1 MASFSEFR
9 KSGHWPSL
17 LASFLYFDISFMIW
31 VLLGAVSVFVAGDLG
46 LTPAQKGLMVAIPIL
61 GGSFFRIILGV
72 LTDRIGPKKTAVI
85 GMILTMLPLFL
96 LWVSGRTL
104 TELYAYG
111 FLLGIAGA
119 SFAVALPLASRWYP
133 PEQQGLVMGIAGAG
147 NSGTLLATLF
157 APRIAEAFG
166 SWHVVF
172 GLMMIPMAVVLLIF
186 LLIAKEPPDQPPA
199 KKWVD
204 YLAVLKQRD
213 AWLFCFFYSV
223 TFGGFVGMAS
233 FLPIFFNEQYGLNAV
248 TAGNFVTLCVLAGS
262 FIRPVGGWVA
272 DKVGGVRMLQ
282 VLFLIISSLFLVIS
296 FLLPFFLQ
304 MVVLFL
310 VMAALGMGNG
320 AVFQLVPQRFGK
332 EIGVMTGIVGAAG
345 GVGGFFLPSL
355 IGALKGTT
363 GTFASG
369 YLLIAGIAAAAFV
382 TMWVIGRE
390 WKSQMAVG
398 QSVPRGAVRHG

>member
-31 VLLGAVSVFVAGDLG
+31 VLLGAVSVFVAGDIALS
-46 LTPAQKGLMVAIPIL
+46 PAQKGLMVAIPIL

-72 LTDRIGPKKTAVI
+72 LTDRIGAKKTAVI
-85 GMILTMLPLFL
+85 GMLATMVPLAL
-96 LWVSGRTL
+96 LWLSGRTL
-104 TELYAYG
+104 PELYAYG

-133 PEQQGLVMGIAGAG
+133 PERQGLVMGIAGAG

-157 APRIAEAFG
+157 APRIAEFFG
-166 SWHVVF
+166 SWHAVF
-172 GLMMIPMAVVLLIF
+172 GIMMIPMALVLFVF
-186 LLIAKEPPDQPPA
+186 LLIAKEPPNQPPP
-199 KKWVD
+199 KKWID

-233 FLPIFFNEQYGLNAV
+233 FLPLFFYEEYRLSPVATGD
-248 TAGNFVTLCVLAGS
+248 FVTLCVLAGS
-262 FIRPVGGWVA
+262 FVRPLGGWLA
-272 DKVGGVRMLQ
+272 DRVGGVRMLQ
-282 VLFLIISSLFLVIS
+282 VLFFIIAGLFVVIA
-296 FLLPFFLQ
+296 FLLPFFIQ
-304 MVVLFL
+304 MVALFL

-332 EIGVMTGIVGAAG
+332 EVGVMTGIVGAAG
-345 GVGGFFLPSL
+345 GVGGFFLPSV
-355 IGALKGTT
+355 IGTLKGTT

-369 YLLIAGIAAAAFV
+369 YLLIAGVATVALV
-382 TMWVIGRE
+382 MMWMIGRQ
-390 WKSQMAVG
+390 WQHRMAVRRVIP
-398 QSVPRGAVRHG
+398 QGAVRHG